1 MALEAA
7 EAVEYKAFPIL
18 LNTARER
25 KNKSLLELT
34 PSVGGARF
42 FFKCTHAQMMQLP
55 KLCRLILLEGASKD
69 LRDSFI
75 IKTHMKFL
83 AGD

>member
-42 FFKCTHAQMMQLP
+42 F
-55 KLCRLILLEGASKD
+55 
-69 LRDSFI
+69 
-75 IKTHMKFL
+75 
-83 AGD
+83 